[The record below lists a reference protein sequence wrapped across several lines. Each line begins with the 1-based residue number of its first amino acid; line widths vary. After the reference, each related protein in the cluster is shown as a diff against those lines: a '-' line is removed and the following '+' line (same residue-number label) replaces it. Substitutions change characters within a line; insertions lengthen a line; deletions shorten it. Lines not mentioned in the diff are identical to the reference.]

1 MIRMPVDRSLRRLL
15 SVWLVAPLLVLIV
28 LSSIPAYLLA
38 VKAANDAY
46 DDELLDPAIAIA
58 RFVRLNE
65 DRLEVDLPPVALE
78 ALRVDTANRIFF
90 RVTGPDGAL
99 IAGNASIPLPE
110 DRMTSG
116 TNRFYS
122 TRVSN
127 LNVRVAAVAVPRRYG
142 PVLVQVAETTDKR
155 DRLVREILVGALVPS
170 LVVLVAAAALLW
182 FGIRRALAPLD
193 ELRTQIERKSPTDLA
208 PVTEASTP
216 AEVKPLVSALN
227 HLLARLGSALGT
239 QQRSEEHTS
248 ELQSH

>member
-15 SVWLVAPLLVLIV
+15 SVWLVAPLLALIV

-99 IAGNASIPLPE
+99 IAGNATLLKEMVRNLIDNAINYTPSSPE
-110 DRMTSG
+110 HPGVVTA
-116 TNRFYS
+116 
-122 TRVSN
+122 RVSGN
-127 LNVRVAAVAVPRRYG
+127 PKAGQL
-142 PVLVQVAETTDKR
+142 
-155 DRLVREILVGALVPS
+155 
-170 LVVLVAAAALLW
+170 
-182 FGIRRALAPLD
+182 
-193 ELRTQIERKSPTDLA
+193 
-208 PVTEASTP
+208 
-216 AEVKPLVSALN
+216 
-227 HLLARLGSALGT
+227 
-239 QQRSEEHTS
+239 
-248 ELQSH
+248 